1 MSSFHTVTFISFLP
15 TLPFTNLIFLYSVS
29 RDEKINQPRE
39 RKPLMSGANWN
50 VEFKDATSAAQAAAE
65 SAEMASIA
73 ARAAAKLASRGNYSG
88 EHSIGGFESG
98 TYNHQNTPRKQTAE
112 HSVKDE
118 KSFNDQSSHTNDPRM
133 ILSNEGKHS
142 AGAET
147 NCLGGQ
153 NMSTA
158 YRPSQDIHS
167 YDSESHSY
175 VYGMPAEPPHAD
187 SPEPPH
193 FDDLYDR
200 ESNIG
205 RHDHPM
211 DFPGEKFQGT
221 ALGGCNVSDMNVNQ
235 VSSDHESMDDYYGN
249 YNSSHGT
256 FTHGGRTVWDDQ
268 TDKTQ
273 VNPSSTVFDQ
283 YVSDVEEENVFD
295 TFTSKHTEQL
305 PGVSDNMES
314 TNADWRQQHR
324 SHSPSNH
331 RTSDLFSRVETQKSD
346 TSEANRRDIPSP
358 RSYDHLPP
366 TFDSDGGISDEEITS
381 RPTTMHAE
389 NLRSHSKG
397 STNSGKFD
405 CDVNETENYHEF
417 SSGKKYGTSHGRKS
431 SYMEQLESGHSPR
444 YDYSRAKA
452 QRNLSHV
459 PSRDSASSDE
469 ESEPEPDKLIVSS
482 SLRANENQSLPF
494 AMQTSATSDDKEED
508 NFGLNFSRLRP
519 GLRNKPKQPPPYP
532 RSSRDNVLPRQSLH
546 KPSASIEESVDSED
560 DTKFEPVRSTTKS
573 SRSTKT
579 SDGSYSSELYDK
591 NPSIETPKEARST
604 MTRNSLHSD
613 NSEHLSKQF
622 GNVSLTETMSFEC
635 RSYTQES
642 FHDKPDTGGRR
653 QTRLRMTKNFFDSDD
668 SDGELERQAPQSK
681 WSMEQISSR
690 RTREVTSGA
699 KRDGLVQTRAQY
711 ADESES
717 VPKETKVT
725 QAFSNSNVEQRRD
738 RPDARIPVQRPS
750 SKTEHNES
758 PLARGKLQNAEVP
771 ANENTETSAGTPKE
785 STSKTAPAHVHPN
798 LPTDYESFAAHFKS
812 LRTNRR

>member
-1 MSSFHTVTFISFLP
+1 
-15 TLPFTNLIFLYSVS
+15 
-29 RDEKINQPRE
+29 
-39 RKPLMSGANWN
+39 MSGANWN

-73 ARAAAKLASRGNYSG
+73 ARAAAQLASHGNYSG
-88 EHSIGGFESG
+88 EHGTGGFESG
-98 TYNHQNTPRKQTAE
+98 AYNRQNTPRKQTAV

-118 KSFNDQSSHTNDPRM
+118 KSLNDQSSCTNDPRM
-133 ILSNEGKHS
+133 ILSNEGKHY

-167 YDSESHSY
+167 YDSESHAY
-175 VYGMPAEPPHAD
+175 VYGMPAEPSHAD

-221 ALGGCNVSDMNVNQ
+221 ALGGRNVSDMNVNQ
-235 VSSDHESMDDYYGN
+235 VSSDHESTDDYYDN
-249 YNSSHGT
+249 YSSSHGT

-358 RSYDHLPP
+358 HLYDHLPP
-366 TFDSDGGISDEEITS
+366 TFDSDGGSSNEEIPS

-389 NLRSHSKG
+389 SLRSHSKG
-397 STNSGKFD
+397 STNSGKLVG
-405 CDVNETENYHEF
+405 DVNESEDYHDF
-417 SSGKKYGTSHGRKS
+417 SSGKKYGTSPGRKA
-431 SYMEQLESGHSPR
+431 SYMKQLESGHSPR
-444 YDYSRAKA
+444 YDYSQAKVEG
-452 QRNLSHV
+452 NLSHL
-459 PSRDSASSDE
+459 PSRETDTSDE

-482 SLRANENQSLPF
+482 LLRANENRSLPF
-494 AMQTSATSDDKEED
+494 ATQTSATSDDKEED

-532 RSSRDNVLPRQSLH
+532 KSSRDNVLPRQPLH

-560 DTKFEPVRSTTKS
+560 DTKFEPIRSTMKSSRPTKS
-573 SRSTKT
+573 S
-579 SDGSYSSELYDK
+579 SDGSYSSELYVR

-604 MTRNSLHSD
+604 MARNSFHSD
-613 NSEHLSKQF
+613 NSEHLSEQF
-622 GNVSLTETMSFEC
+622 GNASLTETMSFEH
-635 RSYTQES
+635 RSYAQES

-653 QTRLRMTKNFFDSDD
+653 QTRPRLTKNFFDSDD

-681 WSMEQISSR
+681 WSTEQIPSR

-725 QAFSNSNVEQRRD
+725 QAFSNSNVEQRRN

-750 SKTEHNES
+750 
-758 PLARGKLQNAEVP
+758 ARGKLQNAEVP

-785 STSKTAPAHVHPN
+785 STSKTVPAHVHPN

-812 LRTNRR
+812 LRTNRH